1 MHLSSLPDVIT
12 VNEAE
17 PRGCVCLLVLT
28 QRNEAPVLC
37 NTHTHTHMHNPILYS
52 KHEQQKWETRRGII
66 FTVRTDFPTMVYE
79 DTGHRIT

>member
-37 NTHTHTHMHNPILYS
+37 NTHTHTCTTLYCTANMNS
-52 KHEQQKWETRRGII
+52 KNGRHGEELFSQ
-66 FTVRTDFPTMVYE
+66 
-79 DTGHRIT
+79 

>member
-37 NTHTHTHMHNPILYS
+37 NTHTHTHARPYTV
-52 KHEQQKWETRRGII
+52 QQT
-66 FTVRTDFPTMVYE
+66 
-79 DTGHRIT
+79 